1 MHLRRHDY
9 AKFDKLG
16 QSTFESLCLERT
28 KYRDLV
34 FLPSDRHIAVKF
46 ISIHPDRQF

>member
-28 KYRDLV
+28 KYRDF
-34 FLPSDRHIAVKF
+34 FLPNDRHIEVKF
-46 ISIHPDRQF
+46 ISIH